1 MDSDLAECLN
11 CYYSQESNLAGL
23 LQCCVCDD
31 IVCPSDS
38 CGMWR
43 KEKWD

>member
-11 CYYSQESNLAGL
+11 CYYSQKTNLSGL
-23 LQCCVCDD
+23 LQCCINDE
-31 IVCPSDS
+31 IVCPSDA

-43 KEKWD
+43 KE